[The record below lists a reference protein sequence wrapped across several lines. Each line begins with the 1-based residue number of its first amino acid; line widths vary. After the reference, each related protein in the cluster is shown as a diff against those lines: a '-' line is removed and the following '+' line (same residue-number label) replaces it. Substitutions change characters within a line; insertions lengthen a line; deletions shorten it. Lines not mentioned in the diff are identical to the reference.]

1 MGDIADMMMDVIL
14 DELYY
19 DEKQNLNKQ
28 KSNIKTNNMS
38 EIKTSKVKAVQGAGT
53 FENSYGVDLGN
64 GTKGFYKF
72 EYTMEDGTTLTANHK
87 SQDPF
92 KVGED
97 VEYTITK
104 SNNYGNMG
112 KVSKPSEGNFSPSNG
127 SKSYQR
133 NQASIIAQYAFREAN
148 LMLISNG
155 YGEDV
160 NTTSQRLDKTTAL
173 AELILDKLV
182 VLEQKA
188 KDNGLG

>member
-1 MGDIADMMMDVIL
+1 
-14 DELYY
+14 
-19 DEKQNLNKQ
+19 
-28 KSNIKTNNMS
+28 MS
-38 EIKTSKVKAVQGAGT
+38 EIKTSKVKEVVSAKPYGT
-53 FENSYGVDLGN
+53 ANYCNLVMENGDKINVGLPPDL
-64 GTKGFYKF
+64 
-72 EYTMEDGTTLTANHK
+72 EDGC
-87 SQDPF
+87 
-92 KVGED
+92 
-97 VEYTITK
+97 TIK
-104 SNNYGNMG
+104 YEIKEHGQQEFNKASCDWKNGIIRPSKG
-112 KVSKPSEGNFSPSNG
+112 KGNFSPSNG

>member
-1 MGDIADMMMDVIL
+1 
-14 DELYY
+14 
-19 DEKQNLNKQ
+19 
-28 KSNIKTNNMS
+28 MS
-38 EIKTSKVKAVQGAGT
+38 EIKTSKVKEVGEVKPFTNDYGT
-53 FENSYGVDLGN
+53 TYYHNL
-64 GTKGFYKF
+64 
-72 EYTMEDGTTLTANHK
+72 TMENGDKINIGKKKEVQVGWEITYQITEQGQQEFNKAK
-87 SQDPF
+87 SAQ
-92 KVGED
+92 KEQ
-97 VEYTITK
+97 
-104 SNNYGNMG
+104 
-112 KVSKPSEGNFSPSNG
+112 GNFSPSNG
-127 SKSYQR
+127 SKSFQR